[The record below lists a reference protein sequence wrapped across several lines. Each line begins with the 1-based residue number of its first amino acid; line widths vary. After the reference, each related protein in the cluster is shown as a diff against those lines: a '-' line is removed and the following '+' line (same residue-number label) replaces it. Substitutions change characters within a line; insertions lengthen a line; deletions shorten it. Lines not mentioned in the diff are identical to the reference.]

1 LNDAAGDAKD
11 EGRSYRSGWSVLA
24 IHSRPGRNPL
34 GPVSLA
40 LRDAVPGRHST
51 LLEMVNGNMSLGAVV
66 QDYPGYDII
75 EAYDNQ
81 AVTALCRCRS
91 SQEFL
96 VLKYIGIPIIDYSRI
111 LVSCASRLRTLRR
124 LHDCL
129 PRLAGDAVHPNRT

>member
-96 VLKYIGIPIIDYSRI
+96 VLKYYHRNSHYFNYYSRI
-111 LVSCASRLRTLRR
+111 LVSCASRL
-124 LHDCL
+124 
-129 PRLAGDAVHPNRT
+129 LADVETSS